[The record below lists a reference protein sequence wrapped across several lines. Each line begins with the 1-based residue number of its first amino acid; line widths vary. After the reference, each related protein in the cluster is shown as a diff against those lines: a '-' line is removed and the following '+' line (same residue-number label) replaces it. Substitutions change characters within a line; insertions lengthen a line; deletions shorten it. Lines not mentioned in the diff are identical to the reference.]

1 MNELSE
7 FFKTVSIEKT
17 RVAEERKRFTPR
29 VEIKETDLS
38 DFFGTIKTGQQN
50 QVILAQREGTKL
62 DALQTFF
69 TRLQTFE
76 DSLQEKIERQKPDNT
91 KDGFDPAEVE
101 GYEEFNSNYDKKE
114 TEKLIDQSVED
125 TIKEKSESQK
135 LQDQL
140 EPITE
145 NKDRFPT
152 AEERW
157 PRAGET
163 IKEVK
168 QVEIKPVNYFN
179 INKRPEPKVEE
190 TDVNSLAQAMSSLIK
205 KPEQLNE
212 QPQLSDLE
220 KLQLEFKQFRKLV
233 TMQMASIGGGGEV
246 RLLNLDDVDTSSLGN
261 GKFLVYNATS
271 KKLEFTDQVDGN

>member
-38 DFFGTIKTGQQN
+38 DFFGTVKTGQQN
-50 QVILAQREGTKL
+50 QIILAQREGTKL

-76 DSLQEKIERQKPDNT
+76 DTLKEQIEKQKPDNM
-91 KDGFDPAEVE
+91 KDGFDPSEVE

-125 TIKEKSESQK
+125 SIKEKTESQK

-157 PRAGET
+157 PRAGEV
-163 IKEVK
+163 VK

-179 INKRPEPKVEE
+179 NNKRPEPKVEN
-190 TDVNSLAQAMSSLIK
+190 TIDVNSLAEQMSGLIK

-212 QPQLSDLE
+212 QPQLTDLE
-220 KLQLEFKQFRKLV
+220 KLQREFTQFRKLV

>member
-7 FFKTVSIEKT
+7 FFKTVSIEKA
-17 RVAEERKRFTPR
+17 RVAEERKRFEPR

-50 QVILAQREGTKL
+50 QIILAQREGTKL

-76 DSLQEKIERQKPDNT
+76 DTLKEQIERQKPDNT

-101 GYEEFNSNYDKKE
+101 GYEEFNKNYEKKE
-114 TEKLIDQSVED
+114 E
-125 TIKEKSESQK
+125 IKPEEELVKEVRKNFSESEK

-145 NKDRFPT
+145 NKV
-152 AEERW
+152 E
-157 PRAGET
+157 
-163 IKEVK
+163 EVK
-168 QVEIKPVNYFN
+168 QVEVKPVNYFN
-179 INKRPEPKVEE
+179 VNKRPEPQIEK
-190 TDVNSLAQAMSSLIK
+190 TIDVNSLAQQMSGLIK
-205 KPEQLNE
+205 KPDQLTE

-220 KLQLEFKQFRKLV
+220 KLQLEFTQFRKLV

>member
-7 FFKTVSIEKT
+7 FFKTVSIEKA

-50 QVILAQREGTKL
+50 QIILAQREGTKL
-62 DALQTFF
+62 DALHTFF

-76 DSLQEKIERQKPDNT
+76 DSLQEQIEKQREPHEEYKDEVAYDIEQIEKEEPKVEIEKP
-91 KDGFDPAEVE
+91 KVE
-101 GYEEFNSNYDKKE
+101 E
-114 TEKLIDQSVED
+114 
-125 TIKEKSESQK
+125 IKEEVK
-135 LQDQL
+135 
-140 EPITE
+140 
-145 NKDRFPT
+145 
-152 AEERW
+152 EE
-157 PRAGET
+157 
-163 IKEVK
+163 IK
-168 QVEIKPVNYFN
+168 QVEVKPVNYFQT
-179 INKRPEPKVEE
+179 NKRPEPKVEE
-190 TDVNSLAQAMSSLIK
+190 TDVNSLAQAMSGLIK
-205 KPEQLNE
+205 KPEQLTE

-261 GKFLVYNATS
+261 GKFLVYNSTTR
-271 KKLEFTDQVDGN
+271 KIEFTDQVDGN

>member
-7 FFKTVSIEKT
+7 FFKTVSIEKA
-17 RVAEERKRFTPR
+17 RVAEERKRFEPR

-50 QVILAQREGTKL
+50 QIILAQREGTKL

-76 DSLQEKIERQKPDNT
+76 DTLKEQIERQKPDNT

-101 GYEEFNSNYDKKE
+101 GYEEFNKNYEKKE
-114 TEKLIDQSVED
+114 E
-125 TIKEKSESQK
+125 IKPEEELVKEVRRNFSESEK

-145 NKDRFPT
+145 NKV
-152 AEERW
+152 E
-157 PRAGET
+157 
-163 IKEVK
+163 EVK
-168 QVEIKPVNYFN
+168 QVEVKPVNYFN
-179 INKRPEPKVEE
+179 VNKRPEPQVEK
-190 TDVNSLAQAMSSLIK
+190 TIDVNSLAQQMSGLIK
-205 KPEQLNE
+205 KPDSLTE

-220 KLQLEFKQFRKLV
+220 KLQLEFTQFRKLV

-261 GKFLVYNATS
+261 GKFLVYNSTT

>member
-7 FFKTVSIEKT
+7 FFKSVSVEKA
-17 RVAEERKRFTPR
+17 RVAEERKRFEPR

-38 DFFGTIKTGQQN
+38 DFFGTIKTGHQN
-50 QVILAQREGTKL
+50 QIVLAQREGTKL

-76 DSLQEKIERQKPDNT
+76 DTLKEQIEKQKPDNT

-114 TEKLIDQSVED
+114 TEKLIDKSVED
-125 TIKEKSESQK
+125 TIKEKTESQK

-157 PRAGET
+157 PRAGEV
-163 IKEVK
+163 VK
-168 QVEIKPVNYFN
+168 QVDIKPVNYFN
-179 INKRPEPKVEE
+179 KNRRPEPKVEN
-190 TDVNSLAQAMSSLIK
+190 TIDVNTLANQMSGLIK
-205 KPEQLNE
+205 KPDQLTE
-212 QPQLSDLE
+212 QPQITDLE
-220 KLQLEFKQFRKLV
+220 KLQLEFAQFRKLV

>member
-7 FFKTVSIEKT
+7 FFSSVAKEKK
-17 RVAEERKRFTPR
+17 RVEEEKIRFTPR
-29 VEIKETDLS
+29 VNVNLSDLS
-38 DFFGTIKTGQQN
+38 SFFGTITEAKREHV
-50 QVILAQREGTKL
+50 VIAKRDSTKL
-62 DALQTFF
+62 DALKGFF
-69 TRLQTFE
+69 DRLDKFE
-76 DSLQEKIERQKPDNT
+76 TALQENIDKQKEEP

-125 TIKEKSESQK
+125 SIKEKTESQK

-157 PRAGET
+157 PRAGEV
-163 IKEVK
+163 VK

-190 TDVNSLAQAMSSLIK
+190 TDVNSLAQAMSGLIK
-205 KPEQLNE
+205 KPEQLSE

>member
-7 FFKTVSIEKT
+7 FFKTVSIEKA
-17 RVAEERKRFTPR
+17 RVAEERKRFEPR

-50 QVILAQREGTKL
+50 QIVLAQREGTKL

-76 DSLQEKIERQKPDNT
+76 DSLQEQIERQKPGTT
-91 KDGFDPAEVE
+91 KDGFDPAEVHYDHE
-101 GYEEFNSNYDKKE
+101 TIPAKEPEKTESEKKQEE
-114 TEKLIDQSVED
+114 
-125 TIKEKSESQK
+125 
-135 LQDQL
+135 L
-140 EPITE
+140 EPIVETKQE
-145 NKDRFPT
+145 ERFPT

-157 PRAGET
+157 PRAGE
-163 IKEVK
+163 EVK
-168 QVEIKPVNYFN
+168 QVNIKPVNYFN
-179 INKRPEPKVEE
+179 NNKRPEPKVEN
-190 TDVNSLAQAMSSLIK
+190 TIDVNSLAEKMSGLIK
-205 KPEQLNE
+205 KPEQLDE

-220 KLQLEFKQFRKLV
+220 KLQREFTQFRKLV

>member
-7 FFKTVSIEKT
+7 FFKSVSVEKA
-17 RVAEERKRFTPR
+17 RVAEERKRFEPR

-38 DFFGTIKTGQQN
+38 DFFGTIKTGHQN
-50 QVILAQREGTKL
+50 QIVLAQREGTKL

-76 DSLQEKIERQKPDNT
+76 DTLKEQIEKQKPDNT
-91 KDGFDPAEVE
+91 KDGFDPDEVE

-114 TEKLIDQSVED
+114 TEKLIDKSVED
-125 TIKEKSESQK
+125 TIKEKTESQK

-157 PRAGET
+157 PRAGEV
-163 IKEVK
+163 VK
-168 QVEIKPVNYFN
+168 QVDIKPVNYFN
-179 INKRPEPKVEE
+179 KNRRPEPKVEN
-190 TDVNSLAQAMSSLIK
+190 TIDVNTLANQMSGLIK
-205 KPEQLNE
+205 KPDQLTE
-212 QPQLSDLE
+212 QPQITDLE
-220 KLQLEFKQFRKLV
+220 KLQLEFAQFRKLV

>member
-50 QVILAQREGTKL
+50 QLILAQREGTKL

-76 DSLQEKIERQKPDNT
+76 DNLQEQIERQKPGTT
-91 KDGFDPAEVE
+91 KDGFDPAEVH
-101 GYEEFNSNYDKKE
+101 YDHETIPSKE
-114 TEKLIDQSVED
+114 KEVEKLIDQSVED

-179 INKRPEPKVEE
+179 INKRPEPKIEE

-205 KPEQLNE
+205 KPEQLTE
-212 QPQLSDLE
+212 QRQLSDLE

-246 RLLNLDDVDTSSLGN
+246 RLLNLDDGDTSSLCN